1 MSLGDFL
8 YKIRLQ
14 SRNGSPGDIYL
25 RLLPEL
31 QLIVTA
37 RLRLRYLPT
46 GQARELCSFDINP
59 RQGKNLGLPSSTG
72 AGSWD
77 WGFT

>member
-1 MSLGDFL
+1 MSLDDFL
-8 YKIRLQ
+8 YNVRL
-14 SRNGSPGDIYL
+14 YL
-25 RLLPEL
+25 RFLPEL

-37 RLRLRYLPT
+37 RLRLRYLPV
-46 GQARELCSFDINP
+46 QARELCSFDIK
-59 RQGKNLGLPSSTG
+59 GKNLGLPSSTG